1 MTELTLGQQRAI
13 AIAEAEA
20 KAKALSA
27 SKTSI
32 RRPAL
37 EVLGNVLGAF
47 PAMAAS
53 GVDAAVTAPFLAGDE
68 GSFVDAFVD
77 RHQSVYPKAQQFF
90 SPEVKTPEGQAF
102 MEGIG
107 QFGGQLQQSLQD
119 TIVDPVVP
127 DPVASDGQFPI
138 GPVRQPELRYI
149 SENQTNPFAV
159 RMSPRP
165 GSGLGVSNPVVA
177 AALETGPGLIPASR
191 VRVPGTQHVSPNIPL
206 GPFRAR
212 STGRSNL
219 AARAQNRGY
228 RVSPNEAGQR
238 LTGPAIAE
246 GAGGIQRSRRAISE
260 NNQVVTDNFFVDRY
274 KYPGTDNS
282 ILIKGDPITSDT
294 LSRVRSEWGQQYD
307 ALSGVGKIRVNRLG
321 RSTYF
326 ADLDRIARRLKNK
339 DFVGPTKEATS
350 VLDDLE
356 GMRIQVFDAGNAIDQ
371 IKYLRSKADNAYSLI
386 NPDKNPKIGAAYRD
400 LAKALE
406 EALERGASRRLGPDN
421 DLVSQYRQARETIA
435 ETYSIQDA
443 LDGGSV
449 SAKKIGK
456 QLDSRKPTPY
466 ADEIKEIGLFANQF
480 RDNFQ
485 THPKSQPLVSPL
497 DLSSGAVGLTGLALT
512 QAMNADPL
520 QMLMATAPAIFAASR
535 PALRA
540 AGRGN
545 FLGFSGQRAARHAPE
560 FNIGPL
566 LGTTAAGLLGEAEQD
581 RVPSVFN
588 Q

>member
-1 MTELTLGQQRAI
+1 MTELTREQQRAI

-32 RRPAL
+32 GRPAV
-37 EVLGNVLGAF
+37 EVLGNVLGAI
-47 PAMAAS
+47 PAMVAS

-77 RHQSVYPKAQQFF
+77 RHQSVYPKAHQFF

-102 MEGIG
+102 MEGLG
-107 QFGGQLQQSLQD
+107 KYGGQLQQSLQD

-127 DPVASDGQFPI
+127 DEVKSAPA
-138 GPVRQPELRYI
+138 
-149 SENQTNPFAV
+149 QTNPFAV
-159 RMSPRP
+159 RTSPHS
-165 GSGLGVSNPVVA
+165 GSGLGVTNPFVA

-191 VRVPGTQHVSPNIPL
+191 VKVPGTQHVSPNIPL

-212 STGRSNL
+212 STTRVNL
-219 AARAQNRGY
+219 AARAQDRGY
-228 RVSPNEAGQR
+228 RISPNEAGQR

-246 GAGGIQRSRRAISE
+246 GAGGIQKSRRTISE
-260 NNQVVTDNFFVDRY
+260 NNQVVTDNLFVDRY

-282 ILIKGDPITSDT
+282 ILIKGDPITIDD
-294 LSRVRSEWGQQYD
+294 LARVRNEWGKQYN
-307 ALSGVGKIRVNRLG
+307 ALSGVGEIRINRFG
-321 RSTYF
+321 RFPLQSKYF

-339 DFVGPTKEATS
+339 DFPASTKEAAK

-356 GMRIQVFDAGNAIDQ
+356 GMRIEVFDADNAIDQ
-371 IKYLRSKADNAYSLI
+371 IKYLRSKADNAYSPA
-386 NPDKNPKIGAAYRD
+386 NPNRNPKMGKAYRD
-400 LAKALE
+400 LAAALE
-406 EALERGASRRLGPDN
+406 EAIERGASRKLGPDN
-421 DLVSQYRQARETIA
+421 ALVSQYRQARQTIA

-449 SAKKIGK
+449 SARKIGK
-456 QLDSRKPTPY
+456 QLESRNPTPY

-480 RDNFQ
+480 KDNFQ

-497 DLSSGAVGLTGLALT
+497 DLGSSAFGLTGLAVT

-545 FLGFSGQRAARHAPE
+545 FPGFSGQRAARHTPE
-560 FNIGPL
+560 YNIGPL